1 MIQNSPDKAAG
12 NFISPNQTL
21 GAAVEFGHIT
31 LNLLMKTDRT
41 RHGFLLSASAA
52 LASLALAGCISSTA
66 PVLSDAKPVLGE
78 RGVIHVFTVS
88 QGAAHDP
95 GLLSFQ
101 WSGSRYLIRG
111 KSIGYS
117 DFTAYP
123 YEGRDWIV
131 QGTTQRPSSQ
141 TSSRVEYGLAR
152 RLADG
157 TYLLIPIDEE
167 DADQSAREKFCTK
180 TQDASCRIA
189 TPEQLFVFARAS
201 ADKPA
206 EGGALAV
213 VVPAGN
219 GAKP

>member
-1 MIQNSPDKAAG
+1 VTFLRK
-12 NFISPNQTL
+12 
-21 GAAVEFGHIT
+21 T
-31 LNLLMKTDRT
+31 LNLLEKIIRHRT
-41 RHGFLLSASAA
+41 RFLRFATAA
-52 LASLALAGCISSTA
+52 CAAIALTGCISSTG

-78 RGVIHVFTVS
+78 RGLIHVFTLS
-88 QGAAHDP
+88 QRAAHDP
-95 GLLSFQ
+95 GLVSFQ
-101 WSGSRYLIRG
+101 WSGSRYLVRG

-131 QGTTQRPSSQ
+131 QGTTQRPPK
-141 TSSRVEYGLAR
+141 RVEYGLAR

-180 TQDASCRIA
+180 TQDAACRIA

-201 ADKPA
+201 ADKPV
-206 EGGALAV
+206 EGGGLAV
-213 VVPAGN
+213 VVPAEK

>member
-1 MIQNSPDKAAG
+1 
-12 NFISPNQTL
+12 
-21 GAAVEFGHIT
+21 VEFRPIT
-31 LNLLMKTDRT
+31 LKLLTKIKQT
-41 RHGFLLSASAA
+41 RHGILLSTVAA
-52 LASLALAGCISSTA
+52 LAGLALTGCLSSTA

-78 RGVIHVFTVS
+78 RGLVHVFTLS

-95 GLLSFQ
+95 GVVSFQ
-101 WSGSRYLIRG
+101 WTGSRYLVRG
-111 KSIGYS
+111 KPTGFS

-131 QGTTQRPSSQ
+131 QGTTQRAPS
-141 TSSRVEYGLAR
+141 RIEYGLAR

-157 TYLLIPIDEE
+157 TYLLVPINEE

-180 TQDASCRIA
+180 TQDATCRIA

-201 ADKPA
+201 ADKPV

-213 VVPAGN
+213 VVPTGS